1 MILDQVGVWDGL
13 GVEGCCGGGGG
24 VNPTRFCAPTLTPP
38 SKARS
43 ICLIS
48 FLNAKGGTDNVS
60 PLRALKSRREPF
72 LNEKSCTAQ
81 GQVSGLGARGEDRLP
96 PKFPPPPPPG
106 CSPQAK

>member
-1 MILDQVGVWDGL
+1 MEV
-13 GVEGCCGGGGG
+13 GGG
-24 VNPTRFCAPTLTPP
+24 VNPTRLCAPTLTPP

-81 GQVSGLGARGEDRLP
+81 GQVSGLGARGEVRP
-96 PKFPPPPPPG
+96 PPNSPQPPPPTGVQSPG
-106 CSPQAK
+106 KGQSEPNIFWSPY